1 MRSEAQIQASRAN
14 GAKSQGPITPEGK
27 QTSSQNATK
36 HGLSARTVVLCTENH
51 ALFEQLEQD
60 YIDSLQPVTVLEL
73 HLVQRIAV
81 AEWRI
86 RRAWALETAITDR
99 SIVDNEATDERENP
113 DLDNDLR
120 NGINQLRVE
129 KELAA
134 VQRAEARFERIQA
147 RALAEFHRLRKLRP
161 PAPSSPPPTIQPIRP
176 DLSTTG
182 RDPAQY
188 IIRSNE
194 PKPPQA
200 KAQPGLAIVIP
211 HYPPSEEDLLDQL
224 DLSDLASKQ

>member
-200 KAQPGLAIVIP
+200 KAQPELAIVIP

>member
-1 MRSEAQIQASRAN
+1 MRSEAQIEASRAN

-60 YIDSLQPVTVLEL
+60 YIDSLQPTTVLEL

-99 SIVDNEATDERENP
+99 SIVHNEATDERENP

-161 PAPSSPPPTIQPIRP
+161 ADSQPIQPIRP

-182 RDPAQY
+182 CDPAQY

-194 PKPPQA
+194 PKPPPA
-200 KAQPGLAIVIP
+200 NPRSELAIVIP
-211 HYPPSEEDLLDQL
+211 HYPPSEEDLLDHRH
-224 DLSDLASKQ
+224 DLPDSASNQ